1 MPKEDNKEKK
11 GHTLERI
18 LPQLI
23 LNQAHGAPL
32 LNLSLQPPTS
42 FVAMERYIGN
52 MLISII
58 PCHMKILKNKKDI
71 LWKEF

>member
-1 MPKEDNKEKK
+1 MKRADFGRNFESAYFETSPGTPHIDL
-11 GHTLERI
+11 TL
-18 LPQLI
+18 
-23 LNQAHGAPL
+23 
-32 LNLSLQPPTS
+32 SPPTS
-42 FVAMERYIGN
+42 FIAMERYIGN

>member
-1 MPKEDNKEKK
+1 MKILKNKKV
-11 GHTLERI
+11 I
-18 LPQLI
+18 LWKDFDSGFLT
-23 LNQAHGAPL
+23 QALGAPL
-32 LNLSLQPPTS
+32 LNLSLAPPTA

-58 PCHMKILKNKKDI
+58 PCHMKILKNEKDI

>member
-1 MPKEDNKEKK
+1 
-11 GHTLERI
+11 LEGI

-32 LNLSLQPPTS
+32 LNLSLPPPTS

-52 MLISII
+52 MFISII
-58 PCHMKILKNKKDI
+58 SCHVKILKNKTDI
-71 LWKEF
+71 LWKEFCLSLF